1 MRLMKYIKHQPS
13 KLMTNT
19 VLVAMAALTTACV
32 NVPTATPPAQVGCRT
47 WEIQQLDNSA
57 GRFGVSV
64 LSSDLAKIIG
74 LQDMFVNRT
83 PTGLAS
89 VNTSVYNCTEQDVVL
104 SVRSRFSNERGES
117 EIPSAWRT
125 VFLPPRGTASY
136 SEYAISNA
144 TVRVSVDI
152 ADGNRG
158 QSQFAP
164 GQTYQTPRENLKGGV
179 Q

>member
-1 MRLMKYIKHQPS
+1 MKLKTYANAV
-13 KLMTNT
+13 LLT
-19 VLVAMAALTTACV
+19 VAALVTACV

-57 GRFGVSV
+57 SRYAVSV
-64 LSSDLAKIIG
+64 LSSDLAKILG
-74 LQDMFVNRT
+74 VQDMFVNRT
-83 PTGLAS
+83 TTGLAS

-104 SVRSRFSNERGES
+104 SVRTRFSNERGES
-117 EIPSAWRT
+117 EPPSAWRT
-125 VFLPPRGTASY
+125 VFLPPRGTVSY

-144 TVRVSVDI
+144 SVRVSVDI

-164 GQTYQTPRENLKGGV
+164 GQTYQTPRENLKGGM